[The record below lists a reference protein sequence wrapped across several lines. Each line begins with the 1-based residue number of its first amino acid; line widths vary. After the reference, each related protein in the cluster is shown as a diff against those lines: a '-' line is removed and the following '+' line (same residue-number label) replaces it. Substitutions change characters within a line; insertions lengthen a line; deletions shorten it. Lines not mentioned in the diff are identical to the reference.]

1 MVKNEAGIIGYNL
14 CHLIASGVDLILVAD
29 NGSTDGTQDVVNR
42 VAKASGNAVRLIDY
56 PTSGYYQSMVVTDLY
71 RRAVDLGAEWV
82 VPFDADELVVSMGGT
97 LRGAIG
103 LLPADRPVA
112 VKLYDHLPTNRDAE
126 AGNANPFL
134 RWHHRR
140 SQASQLRKVIVPNL
154 GPGLEITQGNHGA
167 RLGGLD
173 LIPFE
178 SDLIEIR
185 HFRFYGGFESYA
197 SGAIER
203 LEAYERT
210 DLPESMGAHWR
221 EYGRIAREQG
231 IHALANHLREKFFI
245 DLDESGQVNIRM
257 GARADMVYD
266 PAPYVRCP
274 MLEDAVAIL

>member
-42 VAKASGNAVRLIDY
+42 VAKASGDAVRLIDY
-56 PTSGYYQSMVVTDLY
+56 PTSGYYQSAVMTDLY

-82 VPFDADELVVSMGGT
+82 IPFDADELVVSKAQP
-97 LRGAIG
+97 LRSALE
-103 LLPADRPVA
+103 LLPTDKPVA
-112 VKLYDHLPTNRDAE
+112 VRLYDHVPTNRDAE
-126 AGNANPFL
+126 ASNASPFL
-134 RWHHRR
+134 RWQYRR
-140 SQASQLRKVIVPNL
+140 VQANQLRKILVPDL

-173 LIPFE
+173 LAPSE
-178 SDLIEIR
+178 TDLIEIR

-210 DLPESMGAHWR
+210 DLPESMGTHWR
-221 EYGRIAREQG
+221 VYGRIAREQG
-231 IHALANHLREKFFI
+231 IHALVSHLRESFFVE
-245 DLDESGQVNIRM
+245 LDESGQIDLRT
-257 GARADMVYD
+257 GARADMIYD
-266 PAPYVRCP
+266 PAPYAGCP
-274 MLEDAVAIL
+274 MLEDAVTIL

>member
-14 CHLIASGVDLILVAD
+14 CHLIASGVDLLLVAD
-29 NGSTDGTQDVVNR
+29 NGSTDGTQDVVSR
-42 VAKASGNAVRLIDY
+42 VAKASGDAVRLIDY
-56 PTSGYYQSMVVTDLY
+56 PTRGYYQSVVITDIY
-71 RRAVDLGAEWV
+71 RRAVGLGAGWV
-82 VPFDADELVVSMGGT
+82 LPFDADELLVSKGRALGDE
-97 LRGAIG
+97 LG
-103 LLPADRPVA
+103 LLPADKPVA
-112 VKLYDHLPTNRDAE
+112 VKLYDHLPTNRDAK

-134 RWHHRR
+134 RWRYRR

-167 RLGGLD
+167 RLDGLD
-173 LIPFE
+173 LTPFE
-178 SDLIEIR
+178 SDIIEMR

-221 EYGRIAREQG
+221 EYGRTAREQG

-245 DLDESGQVNIRM
+245 DLDESGQINLRT

-266 PAPYVRCP
+266 PAPYARCP
-274 MLEDAVAIL
+274 MLEDAVAIS

>member
-29 NGSTDGTQDVVNR
+29 NGSTDGTQDVVSR
-42 VAKASGNAVRLIDY
+42 VAKASGDAVRLIDY
-56 PTSGYYQSMVVTDLY
+56 PTSGYYQSMVMTDLY
-71 RRAVDLGAEWV
+71 RRAVDLGAKWIL
-82 VPFDADELVVSMGGT
+82 PFDADELLVSKVQP
-97 LRGAIG
+97 LRDALE
-103 LLPADRPVA
+103 LLPADKPAA
-112 VKLYDHLPTNRDAE
+112 VKLYDHVPTNRDAE

-134 RWHHRR
+134 RWHYRR

-167 RLGGLD
+167 RLDGLD
-173 LIPFE
+173 LTPFE

-210 DLPESMGAHWR
+210 DLPESMGTHWR

-231 IHALANHLREKFFI
+231 INALADHLRENFFVE
-245 DLDESGQVNIRM
+245 LDESGQVDVRT

-274 MLEDAVAIL
+274 MLEDAVAIS

>member
-29 NGSTDGTQDVVNR
+29 NGSTDGTQDVVSR
-42 VAKASGNAVRLIDY
+42 VAKASGDAVRLIDY
-56 PTSGYYQSMVVTDLY
+56 PTCGYYQSVVMTDLY

-82 VPFDADELVVSMGGT
+82 IPFDADELVVSKAKP
-97 LRGAIG
+97 LRDALE
-103 LLPADRPVA
+103 LLPTDKLVSVR
-112 VKLYDHLPTNRDAE
+112 LYDHVPTNRDAE

-134 RWHHRR
+134 RWQYRR

-167 RLGGLD
+167 RLDDLD
-173 LIPFE
+173 LTPFE

-221 EYGRIAREQG
+221 EHGRIAREQG
-231 IHALANHLREKFFI
+231 THALSNHLRENFFI
-245 DLDESGQVNIRM
+245 DLDESGQVNVRT
-257 GARADMVYD
+257 GARADIIYD

-274 MLEDAVAIL
+274 MLEDAVAIS